1 MQFKNYLQMFFFQE
15 KKDTHDVSVKKI
27 QEELLKQKVRIH

>member
-1 MQFKNYLQMFFFQE
+1 MQLKNHFQIFFQE